1 MRIEFAGLAV
11 VASAWLSVASAHH
24 SFAGVYD
31 STRSVALDGVVSE
44 FLFVH
49 PHPFLVIRVAH
60 AQGADELWR
69 AEMDNRF
76 ELADIGMTGRTFA
89 PGDQVHVWGAPG
101 RKEPRILYLM
111 KLERGSDGLLYEQV
125 GTTPRVEWPRKK

>member
-1 MRIEFAGLAV
+1 MRTWISCLAC
-11 VASAWLSVASAHH
+11 AAAAWTCAASAHH

-31 STRSVALDGVVSE
+31 STRNVTLDGVIAE

-49 PHPFLVIRVAH
+49 PHPFLVIRVA
-60 AQGADELWR
+60 QADGPAESWR

-76 ELADIGMTGRTFA
+76 ELADIGVTAQTFK
-89 PGDQVHVWGAPG
+89 PGDRVHVSGIPG

-111 KLERGSDGLLYEQV
+111 RLERAADGLSYEQV
-125 GTTPRVEWPRKK
+125 GSTPRIERRLQ

>member
-1 MRIEFAGLAV
+1 MRIWISCLAC
-11 VASAWLSVASAHH
+11 AAAAWTSAVSAHH

-31 STRSVALDGVVSE
+31 SSRNVTLDGVVAE

-49 PHPFLVIRVAH
+49 PHPFLVVRVAR
-60 AQGADELWR
+60 AGGPEESWR

-76 ELADIGMTGRTFA
+76 ELADIGVTAQTFR
-89 PGDQVHVWGAPG
+89 PGDRVHISGIPG

-111 KLERGSDGLLYEQV
+111 KLERASDGLLYEQV
-125 GTTPRVEWPRKK
+125 GSTPRIERRSQ